1 VNGWT
6 VAKYA
11 LTLAGIALVLAAD
24 RVGVRWLAH
33 AGLGLIVVG
42 FLLRFPQRRARQK
55 QPPPADD
62 RTS

>member
-1 VNGWT
+1 MNGWT

-11 LTLAGIALVLAAD
+11 LTLTGIALVLAAD
-24 RVGVRWLAH
+24 RFGVRWLAYP
-33 AGLGLIVVG
+33 GLGLIVVG

-55 QPPPADD
+55 PPPPADD